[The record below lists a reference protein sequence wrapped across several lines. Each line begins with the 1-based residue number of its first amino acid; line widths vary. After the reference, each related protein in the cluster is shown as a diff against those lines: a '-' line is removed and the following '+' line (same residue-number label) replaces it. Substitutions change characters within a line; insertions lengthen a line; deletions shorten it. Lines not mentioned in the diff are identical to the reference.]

1 MADAKSRPLRADI
14 AQAAREIAANLSAD
28 SSTQG
33 ESRGPISPAVSD
45 LIYRGTRFW
54 GLTQTR
60 LKRLASKS
68 PEPQIAA
75 LLSIAWAALH
85 CEMRPSHLIVDE
97 SVAAAKALTD
107 TKVAGFVNA
116 LLRKTLSDPDASRR
130 DFEDPVARWNAPKWW
145 IEKIKQDYAGQ
156 SESILDTLVQRAGLT
171 IRLCGRHAPSIEAYS
186 RLADACGLK
195 ARPLGAAAVAL
206 FPAVGVEKIPGFTE
220 GWASVQDAA
229 AQHACNIFDDQ
240 KSPPDHRLQILD
252 ACAAPGGKSIG
263 LAQRYSGVVW
273 AADSSAARLARL
285 ARDMARVR
293 HTLLAEIR
301 PVVINILDAGALEA
315 AEMPKLFDFILLDA
329 PCSASGVTRR
339 HPDIAWKR
347 TPLSIASVVDTQ
359 RRMLD
364 ILWPRLRP
372 GGELVFVTCSV
383 FSEEGEKQQQA
394 FLDRTPGARLLTSPG
409 RCLPQARPDAG
420 QDQDGFFFAKFQKPP
435 DETLPLSSVATL
447 CDSTDRPHE
456 LPIGT
461 GR

>member
-1 MADAKSRPLRADI
+1 MADAQSRPLRADI

-28 SSTQG
+28 SSNQLET
-33 ESRGPISPAVSD
+33 RGPISPAVSD

-54 GLTQTR
+54 GLTQIR
-60 LKRLASKS
+60 LKRLASKR
-68 PEPQIAA
+68 PEPQITA
-75 LLSIAWAALH
+75 LLSIAWAALT
-85 CEMRPSHLIVDE
+85 CQMRPSHLIVDE

-107 TKVAGFVNA
+107 IKVGGFVNA
-116 LLRKTLSDPDASRR
+116 LLRKTLSDPGAALK

-145 IEKIKQDYAGQ
+145 IEKIKQDYANDY
-156 SESILDTLVQRAGLT
+156 ELILDTLVQRAGLT
-171 IRLCGRHAPSIEAYS
+171 VRLCDGRAPSMEAYCQLAKAS
-186 RLADACGLK
+186 GLEARRLG
-195 ARPLGAAAVAL
+195 PAAVSL
-206 FPAVGVEKIPGFTE
+206 SPAVSVEKIPGFME

-229 AQHACNIFDDQ
+229 AQHACNIFDD
-240 KSPPDHRLQILD
+240 KRSPPNHRLQILD
-252 ACAAPGGKSIG
+252 ACAAPGGKTIG
-263 LAQRYSGVVW
+263 LAQRYSGVIW

-285 ARDMARVR
+285 TRDLPRVR

-301 PVVINILDAGALEA
+301 PIAMNILDADAFEA
-315 AEMPKLFDFILLDA
+315 AEMPELFDFILLDA

-372 GGELVFVTCSV
+372 GGELVFITCSL

-394 FLDRTPGARLLTSPG
+394 FLDRTPGARLLVSPG
-409 RCLPQARPDAG
+409 RCLPQRRSDA
-420 QDQDGFFFAKFQKPP
+420 DQDGFFFAKFQKLI
-435 DETLPLSSVATL
+435 DETPPLSPVL
-447 CDSTDRPHE
+447 IPCDSFNGIHRP
-456 LPIGT
+456 PRGA